1 MRILSLRLCQFRN
14 HLATELPAD
23 AAPLCLLHGPN
34 GAGKT
39 SVLEAIHLLAT
50 GVGIRSKRDQDFV
63 TFEHDGYR
71 LDAALDTP
79 FTCALRVR
87 VGEEKEAYIDGRR
100 LARWSELIGHVRATL
115 LRPEDIRL
123 IEEGPEYRRR
133 FLDIMLCQSKSS
145 YLATL
150 RQFRRAYRQRLQI
163 FGDRA
168 LSRSFSR
175 LMLDEMP
182 RIFAARAA
190 AVERLNRLAATLLE
204 SLRVPGRLELVYQP
218 ALPRGASPADWNEA
232 AAACLRETERL
243 EEAGANCPF
252 GPLRDEVSITLDGVS
267 LRRHGSQGQK
277 RLISLVLRLAEAE
290 YLAEQG
296 SEPILLVDDVFG
308 ELDHERFEAFLQ
320 LISSKDRQVWVATTN
335 AEPFEEC
342 WPHRTI
348 FDIKRGIL
356 QGVERQ

>member
-1 MRILSLRLCQFRN
+1 VRILSLRLCQFRN
-14 HLATELPAD
+14 HLATELSAE

-50 GVGIRSKRDQDFV
+50 GVGIRSRRDQDFI
-63 TFEHDGYR
+63 TFDHDGYR
-71 LDAALDTP
+71 LDASFDTP

-87 VGEEKEAYIDGRR
+87 SGEEKEAYLDGRR

-133 FLDIMLCQSKSS
+133 FLDIMLCQSRPA

-150 RQFRRAYRQRLQI
+150 RQFRRAFKQRLQV
-163 FGDRA
+163 FGNLA

-175 LMLDEMP
+175 LMLEDMP
-182 RIFAARAA
+182 RLFESRATV
-190 AVERLNRLAATLLE
+190 VERLNSLATTLLE
-204 SLRVPGRLELVYQP
+204 NLHIPGRLDLVYQP
-218 ALPRGASPADWNEA
+218 ALPRGTSSADWNEA

-243 EEAGANCPF
+243 EEAGAVSPF
-252 GPLRDEVSITLDGVS
+252 GPLRDEVAITLDGVS

-277 RLISLVLRLAEAE
+277 RLIALVLRLAEAE

-296 SEPILLVDDVFG
+296 SEPVLLVDDVFG
-308 ELDHERFEAFLQ
+308 ELDQERFEAFLQ

-335 AEPFEEC
+335 ANPFEER
-342 WPHRTI
+342 WPRHRF

-356 QGVERQ
+356 QGVER